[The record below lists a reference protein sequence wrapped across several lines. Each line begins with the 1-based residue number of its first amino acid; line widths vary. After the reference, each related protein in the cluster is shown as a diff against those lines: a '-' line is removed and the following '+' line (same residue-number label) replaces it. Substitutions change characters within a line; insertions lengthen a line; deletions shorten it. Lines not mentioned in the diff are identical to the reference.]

1 MTAICGFLGHNTS
14 RRLTHTAAPGQL
26 RKGRAKLCVGIQLF
40 QPDANLHLPTR
51 PFFFALFHFLSVCK
65 RPGYQRPN
73 GRRRKLRGC
82 EEKLTFR
89 HLARALGS
97 GLLVLGAVPR
107 EGPIPGAPSNR
118 SRSRNR
124 SRNRSRSRNMNR
136 NRSSSRL
143 PAPSGGAL
151 GAHQR
156 LTRRILSASHS
167 PCGF

>member
-1 MTAICGFLGHNTS
+1 MGSWGTTQAGASPTRQPQAS
-14 RRLTHTAAPGQL
+14 S
-26 RKGRAKLCVGIQLF
+26 GRAVQSFVLASSSSSLTPTSTY
-40 QPDANLHLPTR
+40 QPGL
-51 PFFFALFHFLSVCK
+51 FFFTLFHFLSLCK

-73 GRRRKLRGC
+73 GRRRKLRVC

-97 GLLVLGAVPR
+97 RLLVLGAVPR

-124 SRNRSRSRNMNR
+124 SRNRSRSRNTNR
-136 NRSSSRL
+136 NRSSRSSSRL